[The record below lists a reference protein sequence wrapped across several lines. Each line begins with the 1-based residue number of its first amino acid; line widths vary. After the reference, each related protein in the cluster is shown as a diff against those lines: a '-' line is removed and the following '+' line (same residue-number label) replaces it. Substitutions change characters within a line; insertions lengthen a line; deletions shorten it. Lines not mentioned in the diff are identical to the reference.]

1 MKKSIFISGLLLATL
16 LLVTSCKEDIIMF
29 DSSMNLVGFTS
40 SSLNINEG
48 GTGTVKLYLGAPAG
62 TANVTISLVTSVE
75 GVTVPAVEGTDY
87 TLSATSVDVPVGT
100 AEVTITS
107 INNEVFTGNKKFY
120 LVIDSNSAD
129 YKTAAQSS
137 VTVTLIDDEH
147 PLKAWIGSYTVT
159 AVSYGNPGAWDE
171 TWTVTTAAAAGDAT
185 NTKLSMLGISEG
197 TVAAYAT
204 FNTTDMTLSMT
215 SPQDLGV
222 IYGGYYGALY
232 YGTDALIAIGGGY
245 TNAATLAAS
254 AGTPITGTFD
264 ADGTIHIDRI
274 APILTSYVYVWD
286 VFNTTWTKD

>member
-40 SSLNINEG
+40 SSLSINEG

-120 LVIDSNSAD
+120 LVIDSNSGD

-147 PLKAWIGSYTVT
+147 PLKAWIGSYTVH
-159 AVSYGNPGAWDE
+159 AVSYGSPGAWDE

-185 NTKLSMLGISEG
+185 NTKLSVTGLAFG

-204 FNTTDMTLSMT
+204 FNTTNMTVTMT
-215 SPQDLGV
+215 TPQDLGV
-222 IYGGYYGALY
+222 IEGGYYGALY
-232 YGTDALIAIGGGY
+232 YLTDDMMSDVSGY
-245 TNAATLAAS
+245 TTAAKLTAS
-254 AGTPITGTFD
+254 AGTLLTGTIE
-264 ADGTIHIDRI
+264 ADGTIKIDRM
-274 APILTSYVYVWD
+274 APILTSYTYIWD
-286 VFNTTWTKD
+286 GFNTTWTKN